1 MSEAQKRRWALDISE
16 IRWTPEQDELV
27 RTLPIA
33 EVMRRTGR
41 TRYAILSR
49 RHRLGVPDGRRRD

>member
-1 MSEAQKRRWALDISE
+1 MSEAQKRRWQSVTNE

-33 EVMRRTGR
+33 EVMRKTGR
-41 TRYAILSR
+41 TRYAVLGR
-49 RHRLGVPDGRRRD
+49 RHRLRVPDGRRRR

>member
-1 MSEAQKRRWALDISE
+1 MSEAHKRRWQSIMDES
-16 IRWTPEQDELV
+16 RWTPEQDELV

-41 TRYAILSR
+41 TYHAVQAR
-49 RHRLGVPDGRRRD
+49 RGRLGVPDGRRR